1 VKAAEAVETGRPSQA
16 GSSAG
21 AGGGGRT
28 PGAVRRAPAPASARP
43 ARRKRLWAG
52 LWPNATA
59 LVLFAFFVFPVY
71 WMFNTAFKPD
81 RDIVSDTPVWFPSS
95 PTLDHFTTAVQ
106 ADNFP
111 ALVRNSVT
119 VTLLAVGFALLI
131 ALFAA
136 FALARM
142 RFAGRRSIVLIF
154 MIAQMAPW
162 EVMVI
167 AVYMTVRDAEMLD
180 SLIPLTLFYTAM
192 VLPLTVLTLRGYVA
206 AVPKEL
212 EESAM
217 VDGCGRAQAFRRVIF
232 PLLAPGLMATS
243 LFGFITAWNE
253 FPMVLIL
260 NKDAG
265 AQTLPLWLS
274 GFQTAFGDDWGATMA
289 AASLFALPVLLLFL
303 YLQRKAVSG
312 LTAGAVKG

>member
-1 VKAAEAVETGRPSQA
+1 VKRSLIGR
-16 GSSAG
+16 
-21 AGGGGRT
+21 
-28 PGAVRRAPAPASARP
+28 
-43 ARRKRLWAG
+43 

-59 LVLFAFFVFPVY
+59 IVLFVIFAFPVY
-71 WMFNTAFKPD
+71 WMFATAFKPTG
-81 RDIVSDTPVWFPSS
+81 DIISETPVFFPTDA
-95 PTLDHFTTAVQ
+95 TLDHFKTAMD
-106 ADNFP
+106 ADHFWT
-111 ALVRNSVT
+111 LVGNSLTVT
-119 VTLLAVGFALLI
+119 VCSVLMSLVIALLAS
-131 ALFAA
+131 

-142 RFAGRRSIVLIF
+142 RFKGRRGFILTF
-154 MIAQMAPW
+154 MVAQMAPW

-167 AVYMTVRDAEMLD
+167 AVYMLVRDADLLN
-180 SLIPLTLFYTAM
+180 SLVPLTFFYMIM
-192 VLPLTVLTLRGYVA
+192 VLPFTVLTLRGYVA

-217 VDGCGRAQAFRRVIF
+217 VDGCTRTQAFIKVIF

-260 NKDAG
+260 NKDIE

-274 GFQTAFGDDWGATMA
+274 SFRTVFGDDWGATMA
-289 AASLFALPVLLLFL
+289 ASSLFAVPILILFVF
-303 YLQRKAVSG
+303 LQRKAVSG

>member
-1 VKAAEAVETGRPSQA
+1 VKGPQPGRLR
-16 GSSAG
+16 
-21 AGGGGRT
+21 GR
-28 PGAVRRAPAPASARP
+28 
-43 ARRKRLWAG
+43 

-59 LVLFAFFVFPVY
+59 LVLFAGFVFPVY
-71 WMFNTAFKPD
+71 WMFSTALKPNSQ
-81 RDIVSDTPVWFPSS
+81 IISEEPVWFPSS
-95 PTLDHFTTAVQ
+95 PTFEHFATAVR
-106 ADNFP
+106 AEHFWT
-111 ALVRNSVT
+111 LVRNSVT
-119 VTLLAVGFALLI
+119 VTLLAVGLALLI
-131 ALFAA
+131 ALFSA

-142 RFAGRRSIVLIF
+142 RFRGRKGVILTF

-167 AVYMTVRDAEMLD
+167 AIYMTVRDADMLN
-180 SLIPLTLFYTAM
+180 SLVPLTLFYTVM
-192 VLPLTVLTLRGYVA
+192 VLPLTILTLRGYVA

-217 VDGCGRAQAFRRVIF
+217 VDGCGRTQAFRKVIF

-260 NKDAG
+260 NKDAE

-274 GFQTAFGDDWGATMA
+274 RFQTAFGDDWGATMA
-289 AASLFALPVLLLFL
+289 AASLFALPILVLFL
-303 YLQRKAVSG
+303 YLQRRAVGG